1 MFLHSVPFP
10 LGQGVANF
18 AARTNIAF
26 FLPVLINKV
35 LLEHRLA
42 HLFRCYPGLLSHNVR
57 VSSWDV
63 DCLASVA

>member
-18 AARTNIAF
+18 AARTNKAF

-35 LLEHRLA
+35 LLEHRPA
-42 HLFRCYPGLLSHNVR
+42 RLFRCYLGLLSHNVR
-57 VSSWDV
+57 VGRWDM